1 MGLSVLKCH
10 LNTPLEG
17 PGKGLRP
24 VRLWSR
30 WKRGQYPPN
39 GSSCPKPCPKQDT
52 ERGSTTPNKS
62 ANTNATILTM
72 LLKPCNIKAHET
84 RRIYCPVH
92 SPDLHRILR
101 GRRFMQY

>member
-30 WKRGQYPPN
+30 WKRGQYPPEVR
-39 GSSCPKPCPKQDT
+39 SCPKQGTGCG
-52 ERGSTTPNKS
+52 RTTPNES
-62 ANTNATILTM
+62 VNTNATILTM

-84 RRIYCPVH
+84 RRIYRPVYN
-92 SPDLHRILR
+92 PDLHRILW